1 MEVIDEKID
10 LTDKNAQDIC
20 VERGEIEFDHV
31 WFKYKEEAKEYVLSD
46 VSFHIKA
53 GQTVGINRSDRC
65 GKNHAC
71 PADSASL

>member
-1 MEVIDEKID
+1 M
-10 LTDKNAQDIC
+10 KNAKGIS

-53 GQTVGINRSDRC
+53 GQIELSVDRC
-65 GKNHAC
+65 GKNHTC

>member
-1 MEVIDEKID
+1 MKMQRNIS
-10 LTDKNAQDIC
+10 

-53 GQTVGINRSDRC
+53 GQTVGLSVRPVRQKPRLS
-65 GKNHAC
+65 
-71 PADSASL
+71 S